1 MKNIIFLTSLI
12 IVIFACRPNK
22 QRDISNAEYVEIAFD
37 SIEFYSIHKNTYNF
51 DSLKSNI
58 LTQINDSTKREVVIE
73 LLNYAIDE
81 VDIHSYILTKDQY
94 KRLKTGKA
102 QPNTFAFQGE
112 MIDGKYALVTLYGFQ
127 GVDST
132 SSDNY
137 ADRLQRLLLH
147 LHNKKPIGW
156 IVDLRN
162 NTGGW
167 EYPMIAGL
175 GPLLGEGILAYEVN
189 RDGKIEN
196 EYSYAK
202 LNKKSIMTKQIELI
216 DSVVTFNE
224 KPSIIVLIGNET
236 GSAGELLTLCFLDN
250 PNTIL
255 LGTPTYGV
263 PTGIA
268 GFFMPDSTMIC
279 VTSSVFKNRNMKGNG
294 KPIQPYI
301 YESDNTKILSRA
313 YKWIDENR

>member
-1 MKNIIFLTSLI
+1 MKNIIFLTSLLFLL
-12 IVIFACRPNK
+12 FACRPNK
-22 QRDISNAEYVEIAFD
+22 HGDISNAEYIEIAFD

-58 LTQINDSTKREVVIE
+58 LMQINDSTKREVVIE
-73 LLNYAIDE
+73 LLNSAIDE

-94 KRLKTGKA
+94 KRLETGKA

-112 MIDGKYALVTLYGFQ
+112 MIDGKYALLTLDGFK

-137 ADRLQRLLLH
+137 ADSLQRLLLH

-167 EYPMIAGL
+167 EYPMISGL

-189 RDGKIEN
+189 RDGKIKI

-202 LNKKSIMTKQIELI
+202 PNENGILTKQIELI
-216 DSVVTFNE
+216 DSVVILNK
-224 KPSIIVLIGNET
+224 KPPIVVLIGNDT

-294 KPIQPYI
+294 KPVQPYI

>member
-1 MKNIIFLTSLI
+1 MLL
-12 IVIFACRPNK
+12 ACRPNK
-22 QRDISNAEYVEIAFD
+22 QRNISNAEYIELAFD

-51 DSLKSNI
+51 DSLKGCI

-94 KRLKTGKA
+94 KNLETGKA
-102 QPNTFAFQGE
+102 QPDKYTFQGE
-112 MIDGKYALVTLYGFQ
+112 MIDGKYALLTLDGFQ
-127 GVDST
+127 GVDSI

-137 ADRLQRLLLH
+137 ADSLQRLILH
-147 LHNKKPIGW
+147 LHKKKPIGW

-162 NTGGW
+162 NPGGW
-167 EYPMIAGL
+167 QYPMIAGI
-175 GPLLGEGILAYEVN
+175 GPLLGEGILAYQVN

-202 LNKKSIMTKQIELI
+202 PNENGILTRQIELI
-216 DSVVTFNE
+216 DSVVIFIE
-224 KPSIIVLIGNET
+224 KLPIVVLIGNNT

-263 PTGIA
+263 PTGIS

-294 KPIQPYI
+294 KAIQPNI
-301 YESDNTKILSRA
+301 YESDNTKILLRA
-313 YKWIDENR
+313 YKWIDDNR

>member
-1 MKNIIFLTSLI
+1 M
-12 IVIFACRPNK
+12 FACRPNK
-22 QRDISNAEYVEIAFD
+22 QRDISNAEYIELAFD

-51 DSLKSNI
+51 ESLKSNI

-81 VDIHSYILTKDQY
+81 VDTHSYILTKDQY
-94 KRLKTGKA
+94 KRLETGKA

-112 MIDGKYALVTLYGFQ
+112 MINGKYALLTLDGFK

-137 ADRLQRLLLH
+137 ADSLQRLLLH
-147 LHNKKPIGW
+147 FHKKKPIGW

-167 EYPMIAGL
+167 EYPMIAGM

-202 LNKKSIMTKQIELI
+202 LNKKSILTKQIELI
-216 DSVVTFNE
+216 DSVVIFNE
-224 KPSIIVLIGNET
+224 KPPIVVLIGNET

-279 VTSSVFKNRNMKGNG
+279 VTSSVLKNRNMKGNG

-301 YESDNTKILSRA
+301 YESDNTKILSKA
-313 YKWIDENR
+313 FKWIDENR

>member
-1 MKNIIFLTSLI
+1 MKNIIFLTSLLTL
-12 IVIFACRPNK
+12 IFACRPNK
-22 QRDISNAEYVEIAFD
+22 QRDISNAEYIELAFD
-37 SIEFYSIHKNTYNF
+37 SIEFYSIHKNSYNF
-51 DSLKSNI
+51 DSLKRNI
-58 LTQINDSTKREVVIE
+58 LTQINDSTKRAEVLE
-73 LLNYAIDE
+73 LLHFAIDE

-94 KRLKTGKA
+94 KNLETGKA
-102 QPNTFAFQGE
+102 QPNTYPFQGE
-112 MIDGKYALVTLYGFQ
+112 MIEGKYAMVSLDGFQ

-137 ADRLQRLLLH
+137 ADSLQRLLLH

-162 NTGGW
+162 NKGGW

-189 RDGKIEN
+189 RDGKIVN

-202 LNKKSIMTKQIELI
+202 LNKNSIMTKQIELI
-216 DSVVTFNE
+216 DSIVIFNE
-224 KPSIIVLIGNET
+224 KPPIVVLIGNET

-250 PNTIL
+250 PNAIL

-268 GFFMPDSTMIC
+268 GFFMPDSIMIC

-301 YESDNTKILSRA
+301 SESDNTRILSRA

>member
-1 MKNIIFLTSLI
+1 MKQLLFLTISI
-12 IVIFACRPNK
+12 IPFFACSPNK
-22 QRDISNAEYVEIAFD
+22 HNDISNTEYVKIAFD
-37 SIEFYSIHKNTYNF
+37 SIGFYSLHKNTYNF
-51 DSLKSNI
+51 DSLEITI
-58 LTQINDSTKREVVIE
+58 LEQINDSTKAEHIIE
-73 LLNYAIDE
+73 LLNNAINE
-81 VDIHSYILTKDQY
+81 IDIHSYILRKSEF
-94 KRLKTGKA
+94 KKLETGKS
-102 QPNTFAFQGE
+102 QIDPFPFQGE
-112 MIDGKYALVTLYGFQ
+112 IIYGKYAMVSIDGFL

-137 ADRLQRLLLH
+137 ADSLQNLILNLH
-147 LHNKKPIGW
+147 LKKPMGW
-156 IVDLRN
+156 IIDLRN

-175 GPLLGEGILAYEVN
+175 GPILGEGILAYEVN

-202 LNKKSIMTKQIELI
+202 LNKKSILTKQIELI
-216 DSVVTFNE
+216 DSVVIFNE
-224 KPSIIVLIGNET
+224 KPSIVVLIGNET

-255 LGTPTYGV
+255 LGTPTNGV

-301 YESDNTKILSRA
+301 YESDNTEILSRA